1 MVKTAIRLKIPHFR
15 GRDVRMYQNPW
26 RKRPFGLKSRIS
38 GVGMSEFIKTHGE
51 TGHSVQNPGF
61 YGREHIIDLDFQENP
76 GFLKNQRFRTT
87 KASGSPKLVR
97 DNWDDFTV

>member
-1 MVKTAIRLKIPHFR
+1 
-15 GRDVRMYQNPW
+15 
-26 RKRPFGLKSRIS
+26 
-38 GVGMSEFIKTHGE
+38 MSEFIKTHGE

-61 YGREHIIDLDFQENP
+61 YGREHIIDMDFQENP